1 MNLKLINKITETN
14 NIKSFFFKPDTKF
27 THVPGQ
33 YVYIT
38 LPKLNYPDPRGET
51 RDFTISSSPTEKS
64 LIKIT
69 TKIRQESGYKKTL
82 DELKIGDSVEAKGP
96 FGTFILDIDSNKT
109 NNIFLAGGIG
119 ITPFRSFIKF
129 NVDKKLNISMHL
141 IYSNTN
147 EDEITFK
154 DELVKLE
161 KENNFL
167 KIDFYISG
175 KEGHLD
181 EIKLKNLILDS
192 LLTKSKYWI
201 VGPPTF
207 VTAMES
213 VLEKLGVSSDK
224 IRVEKFTG
232 Y

>member
-1 MNLKLINKITETN
+1 MNLKLINKIAETKDT
-14 NIKSFFFKPDTKF
+14 KSFFFKANTNF
-27 THVPGQ
+27 SYIPGQ

-51 RDFTISSSPTEKS
+51 RDFTIASSPTEKDS
-64 LIKIT
+64 IRIT

-82 DELKIGDSVEAKGP
+82 DELKIGDSIEAKGP
-96 FGTFILDIDSNKT
+96 YGSFVLDSSFNKT

-129 NVDKKLNISMHL
+129 NVDKKLNIPMHL
-141 IYSNTN
+141 IYSNTDEN
-147 EDEITFK
+147 EITFK
-154 DELVKLE
+154 DELIKLE
-161 KENNFL
+161 KENDFL

-181 EIKLKNLILDS
+181 EIKLKGLILDS
-192 LLTKSKYWI
+192 LLIKSKYWI